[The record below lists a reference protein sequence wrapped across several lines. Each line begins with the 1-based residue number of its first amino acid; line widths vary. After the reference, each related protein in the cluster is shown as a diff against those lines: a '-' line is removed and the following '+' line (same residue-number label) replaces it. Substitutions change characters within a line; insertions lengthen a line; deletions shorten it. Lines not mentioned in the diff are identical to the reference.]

1 MSTQNNNLMEM
12 LKTHTPQGLSVA
24 TTSFIKEARGAIMVD
39 EEGRELIDFAGGI
52 GVLNVGHSHPKVVA
66 ALHKQADKFQHTCFH
81 IAPYKSYVELAAKL
95 NELAPGN
102 FSKKTMLVNSGVEA
116 VENAIKIARY
126 YTGRSAVITFE
137 NSFHGRTNL
146 GMTLTSK
153 VKPYKYG
160 LGPAAS
166 EIYRMPYAYCYRC
179 PVSQKHPECKLA
191 CADLLE
197 DFFITNVAA
206 EKVAAII
213 VEPVQGEGGFITP
226 PPGYFNKLH
235 EICKKHGIL
244 FIADEIQSGM
254 GRTGKIFAMDHWGVE
269 ADIITTAKS
278 LAAGMPLSAVT
289 GRAEIMDSVHV
300 GGLGSTYGGNPLACS
315 AALAVLEVL
324 TEDGLLEKA
333 EVLGSKLLA
342 RFQDMK
348 SRYDIIG
355 DVRGKGPML
364 ALELVRDRETK
375 EPAADEV
382 KKLTQL
388 CYEKGLV
395 LISCGNYG
403 NVIRTLMPLVIS
415 DEQLEQGL
423 KIIEESFQELTR

>member
-1 MSTQNNNLMEM
+1 MLTQNDELMEK
-12 LKTHTPQGLSVA
+12 LKANTPQGLSVA

-66 ALHKQADKFQHTCFH
+66 ALHEQADKFQHTCFH

-95 NELAPGN
+95 NDLAPGD
-102 FSKKTMLVNSGVEA
+102 FPKKTMLVNSGAEA

-126 YTGRSAVITFE
+126 HTGRSAVITFE

-179 PVSQKHPECKLA
+179 PVSQKYPECKLA

-213 VEPVQGEGGFITP
+213 VEPIQGEGGFITP

-244 FIADEIQSGM
+244 FIADEVQSGM

-333 EVLGSKLLA
+333 EVLGSKVLA
-342 RFQDMK
+342 RFQDMQ

-355 DVRGKGPML
+355 DIRGKGPML